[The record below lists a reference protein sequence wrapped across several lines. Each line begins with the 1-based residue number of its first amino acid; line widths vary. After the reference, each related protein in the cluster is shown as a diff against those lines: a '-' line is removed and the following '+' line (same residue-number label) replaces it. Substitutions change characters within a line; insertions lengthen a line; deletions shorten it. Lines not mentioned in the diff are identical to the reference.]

1 MTDPAPNPVSPIQD
15 GLPVRERMLA
25 FLAIGLAMT
34 MAVLD
39 GEIAGHHRQ
48 GDVDDGAVDPSA
60 AIFVVNAFQIA
71 VTAAL
76 LPLASLGDILGYR
89 RVYLSGLVLFTL
101 ASVACAV
108 APSLPLLVAA
118 RVAQGLGAAGI
129 MSVNIALVRFI
140 YPHRL
145 IGRGVGN
152 VALVVAMASAAG
164 PTVGAAI
171 LSVASWPWLFL
182 VNLPVGLVALAVGAR
197 TLPVTPRSGARFDG
211 RSAVLNALTFGLL
224 IIGVDGLGEP
234 GGRALALAEIGAA
247 LAIGVV
253 FVRHQLR
260 LPAPL
265 LPVDLLRI
273 PAFALSMATS
283 ISAFAAQMMA
293 YIALPFYFQDVM
305 HLSETTTG
313 FLMTPWPIAIAIAAP
328 LSGRLSDRTA
338 PGLLGGLGL
347 AILCAGLVAV
357 ACLPAHPSH
366 LDIGWRLTLCGLG
379 FGLFQ
384 SPNNRIIIT
393 SAPRDRSGGAS
404 GMQSTARLTGQSLG
418 AAAVAVVFGIFH
430 AAAGAVTAAL
440 WCAAGLAAFGAVASI
455 LRRMPDE

>member
-1 MTDPAPNPVSPIQD
+1 MSDPVPNPASPPHD

-39 GEIAGHHRQ
+39 GAIVNVALPVMAR
-48 GDVDDGAVDPSA
+48 DLDVDPSA

-101 ASVACAV
+101 ASLACAF

-118 RVAQGLGAAGI
+118 RIAQGLGAAGI

-140 YPHRL
+140 YPQRS

-197 TLPVTPRSGARFDG
+197 TLPVTPRSGARFDVW
-211 RSAVLNALTFGLL
+211 SAVLNALTFGLL

-234 GGRALALAEIGAA
+234 GGRALALTEIGAA

-253 FVRHQLR
+253 FVRRQLR
-260 LPAPL
+260 LTAPL

-293 YIALPFYFQDVM
+293 YVALPFYFQDVM
-305 HLSETTTG
+305 HLPETTTG
-313 FLMTPWPIAIAIAAP
+313 FLLTPWPIAIAVAAP
-328 LSGRLSDRTA
+328 LSGRLSDRYA
-338 PGLLGGLGL
+338 PGLLSGFGL
-347 AILCAGLVAV
+347 AILSGGLVAV
-357 ACLPAHPSH
+357 ASLPADPSF
-366 LDIGWRLTLCGLG
+366 LDIGWRLTLCGIG

-384 SPNNRIIIT
+384 SPNNRIIVT

-418 AAAVAVVFGIFH
+418 AAAVAVIFGIFQ

-440 WCAAGLAAFGAVASI
+440 WCAAGLAAFGAVASV
-455 LRRMPDE
+455 LRRMPRE